1 MRGRTDAKPLI
12 RHFDLISARA
22 ADTFLYL
29 SPDLLFQEKLRI
41 LGEQSICAD
50 VSIEGCDFGAD
61 HEYTEGIMQETDA
74 KLIELRHTLH
84 RNAELSGNE
93 SGTARIITDFLQSY
107 SPDSLIENLGGHG
120 IAAIFSGRSAGPR
133 VLIRCE
139 LDALPIAETVTLPW
153 ASESDSASHK
163 CGHDGHMTMVAA
175 LAPRLRANP
184 PPKGS
189 VVLLFQPGEE
199 IGQGAQWVLDDPKF
213 KDVAPDY
220 VFALHNLPGYPL
232 HSIVVRDGV
241 YASSSRGLIVRLH
254 GASSHAAEPEQ
265 GHSPALAVAQLI
277 TSFSAAGQFYTALHE
292 SAQVTVIHAK
302 LGERAFGTSPGEAEV
317 MATLRSHSEHVMD
330 RLAERCTT
338 IAEHVA
344 STYELGVE
352 IEWVEAFPST
362 VNDSESVRLVEKCAG
377 TLNLEVVHR
386 DIPFAWS
393 EDFGN
398 FTAQYKGVL
407 FGLGSGKDQPALH
420 HPDYDFPDDLLVTG
434 TNMFAEIIR
443 ELLEH

>member
-1 MRGRTDAKPLI
+1 
-12 RHFDLISARA
+12 
-22 ADTFLYL
+22 
-29 SPDLLFQEKLRI
+29 
-41 LGEQSICAD
+41 
-50 VSIEGCDFGAD
+50 
-61 HEYTEGIMQETDA
+61 MQETDS

-107 SPDSLIENLGGHG
+107 QPDSLIENLGGHG
-120 IAAIFSGRSAGPR
+120 IAAIFNGRSAGPR
-133 VLIRCE
+133 VLFRCE

-153 ASESDSASHK
+153 SSESDGASHK

-175 LAPRLRANP
+175 LAPRLRSQP
-184 PPKGS
+184 PSSGS

-213 KDVAPDY
+213 KEIAPDY
-220 VFALHNLPGYPL
+220 VFALHNLPGYRR
-232 HSIVVRDGV
+232 HAVIVRDGV
-241 YASSSRGLIVRLH
+241 FASSSRGLIVRLH

-302 LGERAFGTSPGEAEV
+302 LGERAFGTSPGEAVV
-317 MATLRSHSEHVMD
+317 MATLRSHSESVMH
-330 RLAERCTT
+330 RLADRCTT
-338 IAEHVA
+338 IAGHVA
-344 STYELGVE
+344 STYELGAEV
-352 IEWVEAFPST
+352 EWVEAFPST
-362 VNDSESVRLVEKCAG
+362 VNDNESVRLVEKCAG
-377 TLNLEVVHR
+377 ALDLGVVHR
-386 DIPFAWS
+386 DTPFAWS

-398 FTAQYKGVL
+398 FTARYAGAL
-407 FGLGSGKDQPALH
+407 FGLGSGEEQPALH

-443 ELLEH
+443 ELLEK